1 MATDSIRSLLDS
13 ATECRNAASL
23 AAAGLEG
30 ETASLQAILSIGDS
44 LLAIALVQA
53 ARLEKSSR
61 MDGLLHDNLPWML
74 ERAKRALKP
83 PREIPW
89 PALDDLV
96 GALREAVRNGDE
108 LPAPVAEAMRALED
122 ETAVPGA
129 AEADGADGVHVTTG
143 TSDPARGVP
152 L

>member
-1 MATDSIRSLLDS
+1 MATDSIRKLIES
-13 ATECRNAASL
+13 ATEHRNDATL

-74 ERAKRALKP
+74 ERARKVLDP
-83 PREIPW
+83 PAETGTNW
-89 PALDDLV
+89 PALDALV
-96 GALREAVRNGDE
+96 GNVREEVRKGTP
-108 LPAPVAEAMRALED
+108 LPDSIAGAMRALEGGLPPD
-122 ETAVPGA
+122 PRGP
-129 AEADGADGVHVTTG
+129 ADTDVRVTT
-143 TSDPARGVP
+143 DAEHGVP